1 MIEFLRYLASKMSK
15 FCQFQNIFPYSRFTL
30 VFYSS
35 RDAKDAE
42 LKSLRKTAEKLR
54 EEVEHLRKQL
64 TSEKYER

>member
-1 MIEFLRYLASKMSK
+1 MSTYYQLSP
-15 FCQFQNIFPYSRFTL
+15 CSRLTLIFDF
-30 VFYSS
+30 S